1 MTLTADPKCKQY
13 EDAWIIFQY
22 SLLYRTVFQ
31 AIDGMNKKKELTV
44 NDMKRISNT
53 DENPKRVHKKPT
65 SFEEAVSLMINYRPK
80 KNNKGRK

>member
-1 MTLTADPKCKQY
+1 MQRRISYHLQ
-13 EDAWIIFQY
+13 I
-22 SLLYRTVFQ
+22 
-31 AIDGMNKKKELTV
+31 IDGMNKKKELTV

>member
-31 AIDGMNKKKELTV
+31 AIDGMNKKTAAFPILRQT
-44 NDMKRISNT
+44 
-53 DENPKRVHKKPT
+53 
-65 SFEEAVSLMINYRPK
+65 
-80 KNNKGRK
+80 